1 MQAQETDQVEK
12 SSGYILGLM
21 RGELNAV
28 KDSVKDVKDDVK
40 SLKKWQ
46 WIIVGGIIGSPWIPY
61 FIGPS

>member
-1 MQAQETDQVEK
+1 MQVNESDQVEK

-21 RGELNAV
+21 RGEVSAV

-46 WIIVGGIIGSPWIPY
+46 WIIVGGIIGSPWFPY
-61 FIGPS
+61 FIGSS

>member
-1 MQAQETDQVEK
+1 MQVQESDQVEK
-12 SSGYILGLM
+12 SSGCILGLM

-46 WIIVGGIIGSPWIPY
+46 WIIAGGIIGSPWIPY